1 MGIAACHYQVHFGF
15 RSQWQLAARYKQL
28 IVCGQGWGQ
37 ALSWATLGQTNFVD
51 IEAGIG
57 PKSPY
62 VPLVWEGQLFAVH
75 HDVHPATF
83 EFWCLCMYWFL
94 PCGRDLFIKQVDC
107 SPVFFPRSHQR
118 RLGLPDVSEMSLV
131 CLYSVVSPAWHGF
144 LVRMQQLDIA
154 LFALRDS
161 PDGPISLGTVMAR
174 RRTKSR
180 GLWDFIIISAGDS
193 AGLSNLRAKQAA
205 LPFCTGSC
213 AHANPS
219 MAMSAAWRGRGGC
232 CMRNRGWQHRATQ
245 HV

>member
-1 MGIAACHYQVHFGF
+1 MCRWYEKGNCLPCTMMSTQQRLNFDAYACIDFYRVAGIC
-15 RSQWQLAARYKQL
+15 SSNKL
-28 IVCGQGWGQ
+28 IV
-37 ALSWATLGQTNFVD
+37 LL
-51 IEAGIG
+51 
-57 PKSPY
+57 
-62 VPLVWEGQLFAVH
+62 
-75 HDVHPATF
+75 
-83 EFWCLCMYWFL
+83 
-94 PCGRDLFIKQVDC
+94 
-107 SPVFFPRSHQR
+107 FFPRSHQR

-213 AHANPS
+213 VHANPS